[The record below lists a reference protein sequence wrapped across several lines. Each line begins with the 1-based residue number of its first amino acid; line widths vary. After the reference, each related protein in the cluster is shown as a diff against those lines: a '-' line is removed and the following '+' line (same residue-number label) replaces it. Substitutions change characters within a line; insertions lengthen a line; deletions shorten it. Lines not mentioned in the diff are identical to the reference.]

1 MRHELLQIRKE
12 ETLSMNCPNG
22 NLEALLLLLNPVLT
36 MNPSLLLDKSSLLN
50 QSSLLK
56 YVQICKLEVENKIF
70 KDLAILLG
78 EE

>member
-1 MRHELLQIRKE
+1 MQTRKE
-12 ETLSMNCPNG
+12 EALSMNWPNG

-36 MNPSLLLDKSSLLN
+36 MNLSQLLDKSSLLN

-56 YVQICKLEVENKIF
+56 YVHICKLEVENKIF